1 MWELKQDFPFLNTLN
16 LGFGG
21 AFIHS
26 LSSNFENLF
35 QGLQP
40 KAIILYLGG
49 NDLTLGLSAIEIV
62 NQIRIFIQMI
72 HQKFPSTTI
81 FNVSIKPSFERQELL
96 EVIQQINQGTLEL
109 SMQLYYLNQV
119 KLYEALI
126 DQNQQIRSDV
136 LLQDGLHLN
145 KLGYEILKSQVG
157 KSLKKYL

>member
-1 MWELKQDFPFLNTLN
+1 
-16 LGFGG
+16 
-21 AFIHS
+21 
-26 LSSNFENLF
+26 
-35 QGLQP
+35 
-40 KAIILYLGG
+40 
-49 NDLTLGLSAIEIV
+49 
-62 NQIRIFIQMI
+62 MI

>member
-1 MWELKQDFPFLNTLN
+1 
-16 LGFGG
+16 
-21 AFIHS
+21 
-26 LSSNFENLF
+26 
-35 QGLQP
+35 
-40 KAIILYLGG
+40 
-49 NDLTLGLSAIEIV
+49 
-62 NQIRIFIQMI
+62 MI

-96 EVIQQINQGTLEL
+96 EVIKQINQGMLEL

>member
-1 MWELKQDFPFLNTLN
+1 
-16 LGFGG
+16 
-21 AFIHS
+21 
-26 LSSNFENLF
+26 
-35 QGLQP
+35 
-40 KAIILYLGG
+40 
-49 NDLTLGLSAIEIV
+49 
-62 NQIRIFIQMI
+62 MI

-96 EVIQQINQGTLEL
+96 EVIQQINQGMLEL

>member
-1 MWELKQDFPFLNTLN
+1 MPLAYFARFRSR
-16 LGFGG
+16 
-21 AFIHS
+21 AA
-26 LSSNFENLF
+26 SN
-35 QGLQP
+35 QGC
-40 KAIILYLGG
+40 
-49 NDLTLGLSAIEIV
+49 LSAIEIV

-96 EVIQQINQGTLEL
+96 EVIKQINQGMLEL